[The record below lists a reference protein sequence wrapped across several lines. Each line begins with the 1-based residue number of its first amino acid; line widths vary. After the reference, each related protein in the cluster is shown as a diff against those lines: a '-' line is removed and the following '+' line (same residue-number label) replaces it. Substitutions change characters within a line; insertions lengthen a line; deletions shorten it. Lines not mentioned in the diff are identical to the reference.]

1 MLVAFY
7 KKEKGLIRQFCYKNI
22 FKVHLRQQL
31 ARVDALALHQCVLKT
46 QEEECQYRVFL
57 ARVLSFYLTPLSF
70 K

>member
-46 QEEECQYRVFL
+46 QEEE
-57 ARVLSFYLTPLSF
+57 
-70 K
+70 